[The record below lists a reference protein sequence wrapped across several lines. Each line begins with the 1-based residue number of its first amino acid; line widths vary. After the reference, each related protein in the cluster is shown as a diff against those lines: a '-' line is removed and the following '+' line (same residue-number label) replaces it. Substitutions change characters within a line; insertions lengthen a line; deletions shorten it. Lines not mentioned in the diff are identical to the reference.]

1 VLTPQITSNGPTAAY
16 DPAQWH
22 DLCVALAGASGALL
36 GLAFVAISFNLD
48 AILADQ
54 GLPGRAVETLV
65 FFAYPLGA
73 SILVLVPGMSH
84 VALGVGVAVLSAV
97 LATLVIRVALPRWRS
112 ETNVPL
118 SWRLAHAAPGLLLT
132 TLSAVATVAVLTS
145 AIGGL
150 YWLGG
155 AMALATTVGLLN
167 SWVLL
172 VEIKR

>member
-1 VLTPQITSNGPTAAY
+1 MTASIAAY

-48 AILADQ
+48 AIIADEGLA
-54 GLPGRAVETLV
+54 GRALETLI
-65 FFAYPLGA
+65 FFAYSLGA
-73 SILVLVPGMSH
+73 SILVLVPGLSH
-84 VALGVGVAVLSAV
+84 VALGVGEAV
-97 LATLVIRVALPRWRS
+97 LAVGMATLAIKVDLPRWHAEES
-112 ETNVPL
+112 SPL
-118 SWRLAHAAPGLLLT
+118 NWRLGHIAPGILIT
-132 TLSAVATVAVLTS
+132 AFASIATVATITS
-145 AIGGL
+145 TAGGL

-155 AMALATTVGLLN
+155 SMALATAAGLVN